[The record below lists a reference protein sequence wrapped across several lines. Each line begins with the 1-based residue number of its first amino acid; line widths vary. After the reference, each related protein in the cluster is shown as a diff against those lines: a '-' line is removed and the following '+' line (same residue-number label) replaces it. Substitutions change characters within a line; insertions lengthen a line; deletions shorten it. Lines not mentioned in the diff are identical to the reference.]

1 MAITTFYVIR
11 MPRDRYLEGTP
22 KEWTTWYGVTNA
34 RKFKSIAEIRSF
46 MTRMLKHPR
55 ELDFDDWRIE
65 QYDVADGYPV
75 TDIFTSSHTMALL
88 KHQNKV

>member
-46 MTRMLKHPR
+46 MTRMLKHPGKL
-55 ELDFDDWRIE
+55 EIDDWTIE
-65 QYDVADGYPV
+65 QHAVTDGYPV
-75 TDIFTSSHTMALL
+75 TEIFTSSHTMALL